1 MAGVMSRDLRQKK
14 NRFLKNKKVKD
25 NIFAY
30 LMLAPDVIGLAV
42 FIFLPILIAFY
53 VSLHNWNVLEPMK
66 YVGLAN
72 YKTLMSDEEWW
83 TSLLTTLK
91 YALMFVPMVFVFS
104 LSLAVFINSIKGK
117 AQEFFRTIYF
127 IPYSVSTVVA
137 AIMWMFMFDE
147 KNGYINKMI
156 GFFGIPR
163 QTFLGNPKQAL
174 FCIAFISAWMLIGYY
189 AIVFLAALKDIPVSY
204 YEAAR
209 LDGANAFQIFRSIT
223 FPLLREVSTFV
234 LVITTIASFQVF
246 DQIKI
251 ITNGGPAQA
260 TNVSVYYIYKN
271 AFDYMKMGYSSALA
285 FVLFIIIF
293 VLSLFQLKLTKGN
306 PDEY

>member
-1 MAGVMSRDLRQKK
+1 
-14 NRFLKNKKVKD
+14 
-25 NIFAY
+25 
-30 LMLAPDVIGLAV
+30 MLAPDVIGLAI
-42 FIFLPILIAFY
+42 FIFLPILVAFY

-66 YVGLAN
+66 YAGLAN
-72 YKTLMSDEEWW
+72 YKELISDNQWW
-83 TSLLTTLK
+83 ASLLTTFK
-91 YALMFVPMVFVFS
+91 YTLMFVPMVFVFS
-104 LSLAVFINSIKGK
+104 LAMAVFVNSIPGK
-117 AQEFFRTIYF
+117 AQEFFRTVYF

-163 QTFLGNPKQAL
+163 QTFLGNPKEAL
-174 FCIAFISAWMLIGYY
+174 LCIAFLSAWMLVGYY
-189 AIVFLAALKDIPVSY
+189 AIVFLAAIKDIPVSY

-209 LDGANAFQIFRSIT
+209 LDGANGFQIFSHIT
-223 FPLLREVSTFV
+223 FPMLREVSTFV

-251 ITNGGPAQA
+251 ITNGGPAQS

-293 VLSLFQLKLTKGN
+293 MLSAVQLKLTKGN
-306 PDEY
+306 TDEY